1 MFEMEED
8 DLLNSKLIICPE
20 MTLFS
25 AMKYMDEIERKLLII
40 CKEDYFVGLI
50 SIGDIQ
56 RALIHKI
63 DLQEPVSKYIRDD
76 ILYCSVDDSIDEI
89 KDRMRN
95 ERIECMPIVN
105 NKKQLIDIIEWE
117 DIFDKDDDK
126 GQGKIQIP
134 VVIMAGG
141 EGKRLRPLTNIIPK
155 PLIPISDKTIIEEIM
170 DQFIAIGSSQFYLS
184 INYMGGKIKEYFWKK
199 KEEYTISYIEE
210 NKALGTAGSLRL
222 LKETIHQTFFVSN
235 CDVLVDVNY
244 KDLLDYHRNNGNMA
258 TIVSVVKDYAIP
270 YGTLE
275 TKDNGLLVELNE
287 KPTLTYQ
294 INSGLYVLEPE
305 VFDYIEERKK
315 TDITELFAVMIRNQ
329 QKIGVFPVSD
339 KSYVDMGNWKEYM
352 RLIENKGLL
361 I

>member
-1 MFEMEED
+1 M
-8 DLLNSKLIICPE
+8 
-20 MTLFS
+20 
-25 AMKYMDEIERKLLII
+25 II

-170 DQFIAIGSSQFYLS
+170 DQFIAIGSADRCRHRHGLHHCRLPRF
-184 INYMGGKIKEYFWKK
+184 G
-199 KEEYTISYIEE
+199 SYRSTCHPPHHQWQDTLGRCPTQ
-210 NKALGTAGSLRL
+210 AL
-222 LKETIHQTFFVSN
+222 
-235 CDVLVDVNY
+235 VL
-244 KDLLDYHRNNGNMA
+244 A
-258 TIVSVVKDYAIP
+258 
-270 YGTLE
+270 
-275 TKDNGLLVELNE
+275 
-287 KPTLTYQ
+287 
-294 INSGLYVLEPE
+294 
-305 VFDYIEERKK
+305 
-315 TDITELFAVMIRNQ
+315 
-329 QKIGVFPVSD
+329 
-339 KSYVDMGNWKEYM
+339 
-352 RLIENKGLL
+352 
-361 I
+361 